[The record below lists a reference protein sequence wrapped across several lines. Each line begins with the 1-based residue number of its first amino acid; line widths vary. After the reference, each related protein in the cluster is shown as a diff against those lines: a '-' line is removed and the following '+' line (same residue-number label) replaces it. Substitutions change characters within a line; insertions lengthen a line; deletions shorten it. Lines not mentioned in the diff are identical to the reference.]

1 MWVDILLPLYKKQRW
16 KLFEGYGYPV
26 LFWST
31 LLMQMN
37 CVRPAIEG
45 LVCKLACRKN
55 IELINRNLI
64 FLNSIHDNMIVHYR
78 CWWVWWFAPRSRIQ
92 NNCSLTFF
100 LCVRLHKWKWRWS
113 TPPNG
118 AKMVDGVGLPARVIF
133 YRRQIKL
140 STTARQLRDKKVIRS
155 FQSMA
160 TMQWSIYGK
169 FRGPGQVLHKY
180 RTFVYRFQWALFSRE
195 RDEMMAERRNDHF
208 YIGTWAQ
215 LLMIHL

>member
-64 FLNSIHDNMIVHYR
+64 LLNSIHDNMIVHYR

-92 NNCSLTFF
+92 NNCSLTFV

-118 AKMVDGVGLPARVIF
+118 AKMVDGVGLPARVTF
-133 YRRQIKL
+133 L
-140 STTARQLRDKKVIRS
+140 STTNKAIDHCQ
-155 FQSMA
+155 
-160 TMQWSIYGK
+160 T
-169 FRGPGQVLHKY
+169 
-180 RTFVYRFQWALFSRE
+180 
-195 RDEMMAERRNDHF
+195 AERQKGYPIIPIHGYD
-208 YIGTWAQ
+208 A
-215 LLMIHL
+215 MIYLWQVPRAWPSSA